1 MTYLVTGGAGFIGS
15 NFLHYLKDHT
25 DTDPEDVV
33 VIDNLSYA
41 ADLAYVPSNFVFEWC
56 DISNEKHVNYI
67 FDKYKPS
74 KVWHFAAESH
84 VDNSIKNYRPFLES
98 NVIGTIN
105 LLNASLKH
113 EVEKF
118 HHISTD
124 EVYGSLDYEDEELF
138 KETTPY
144 DPRNPYSATKAAA
157 EHFVTSWHN
166 TYGLPYL
173 ITSSSNNYGSGQH
186 EEKLIPKVVKNA
198 LSNEITYMH
207 DGGEQIRDWIHVQD
221 HCDAIWTLDKQNVL
235 NDKFNIGGG
244 CELPNIEVTR
254 RILDLLEKPHSLIGI
269 DNSRPGID
277 KRYGTDFSKLTNRTG
292 WIPQIDFDKGLQE
305 TVEYYK

>member
-1 MTYLVTGGAGFIGS
+1 MILVTGGAGFIGS
-15 NFLHYLKDHT
+15 NFLHYLQKVSD
-25 DTDPEDVV
+25 EE
-33 VIDNLSYA
+33 VIVLDSLTYA
-41 ADLAYVPSNFVFEWC
+41 ANEKYIPDQCEFIWC
-56 DISNEKHVNYI
+56 DIRNEDHVNYI
-67 FDKYKPS
+67 FNKYRPS
-74 KVWHFAAESH
+74 KVFHFAAESH
-84 VDNSIKNYRPFLES
+84 VDRSIGNSNPFIS
-98 NVIGTIN
+98 TNINGTIN
-105 LLNASLKH
+105 LLNASLNV

-124 EVYGSLDYEDEELF
+124 EVYGSLEYEDTELF
-138 KETTPY
+138 NEKTPY
-144 DPRNPYSATKAAA
+144 DPRNPYSATKASA
-157 EHFVTSWHN
+157 EHFVTSWYN

-198 LSNEITYMH
+198 LNNQITYMH
-207 DGGEQIRDWIHVQD
+207 DGGEQIRDWIHVRD
-221 HCDAIWTLDKQNVL
+221 HCDAIWTLDKQKVL

>member
-1 MTYLVTGGAGFIGS
+1 MILVTGGAGFIGS
-15 NFLHYLKDHT
+15 NFLHYLHKVSD
-25 DTDPEDVV
+25 EE
-33 VIDNLSYA
+33 VIVLDSLTYA
-41 ADLAYVPSNFVFEWC
+41 ANEKYIPEYCHFIWC
-56 DISNEKHVNYI
+56 DIRNEDHVNYL
-67 FDKYKPS
+67 FNKFKPN
-74 KVWHFAAESH
+74 KVFHFAAESH
-84 VDNSIKNYRPFLES
+84 VDKSITNSNPFIS
-98 NVIGTIN
+98 TNINGTIN
-105 LLNASLKH
+105 LLNASLKV

-173 ITSSSNNYGSGQH
+173 ITSSSNNYGTGQH
-186 EEKLIPKVVKNA
+186 EEKLIPKVVTNA
-198 LSNEITYMH
+198 LRDEITYMH
-207 DGGEQIRDWIHVQD
+207 DGGEQIRDWIHVDD

-244 CELPNIEVTR
+244 CELQNIQVTKK
-254 RILDLLEKPHSLIGI
+254 ILDILDKPYSLIGI
-269 DNSRPGID
+269 SNDRPGVD
-277 KRYGTDFSKLTNRTG
+277 KRYGTDFSKLTKRTG
-292 WIPQIDFDKGLQE
+292 WVPKIKFDEGLQE
-305 TVEYYK
+305 TVEFYKY

>member
-1 MTYLVTGGAGFIGS
+1 MILVTGGAGFIGS
-15 NFLHYLKDHT
+15 NFLHYLHKVSD
-25 DTDPEDVV
+25 EE
-33 VIDNLSYA
+33 VIVLDSLTYA
-41 ADLAYVPSNFVFEWC
+41 ANEKYIPAYCHFIWC
-56 DISNEKHVNYI
+56 DIRNEDHVNYL
-67 FDKYKPS
+67 FNKFKPN
-74 KVWHFAAESH
+74 KVFHFAAESH
-84 VDNSIKNYRPFLES
+84 VDKSITNSNPFIS
-98 NVIGTIN
+98 TNINGTIN
-105 LLNASLKH
+105 LLNASLKV

-173 ITSSSNNYGSGQH
+173 ITSSSNNYGTGQH
-186 EEKLIPKVVKNA
+186 EEKLIPKVVTNA
-198 LSNEITYMH
+198 LRDEITYMH
-207 DGGEQIRDWIHVQD
+207 DGGEQIRDWIHVDD

-244 CELPNIEVTR
+244 CELQNIQVTKK
-254 RILDLLEKPHSLIGI
+254 ILDILDKPYSLIGI
-269 DNSRPGID
+269 SNDRPGVD
-277 KRYGTDFSKLTNRTG
+277 KRYGTDFSKLTKRTG
-292 WIPQIDFDKGLQE
+292 WVPKIKFDEGLQE
-305 TVEYYK
+305 TVEFYKY